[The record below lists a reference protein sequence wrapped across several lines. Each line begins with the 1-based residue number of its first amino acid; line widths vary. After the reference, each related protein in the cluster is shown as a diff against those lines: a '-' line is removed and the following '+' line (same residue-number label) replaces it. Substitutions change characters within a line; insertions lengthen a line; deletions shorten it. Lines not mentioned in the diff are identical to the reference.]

1 MASTVLGAILSMV
14 NFSYDA
20 GMINQLVLS
29 VNFFECLN
37 VAIINVGNLIV
48 CPFVGLMMDALGRK
62 KTLWLSNLL
71 ALIGVTIEA
80 SAQNIAM
87 FLVGRAILG
96 VALGISGVCGPTLVA
111 ETMPGRLHAVVA
123 NASMLGLPLIAV
135 TVSAA
140 GVGVYNSESDWGW
153 RGLVLGEAI
162 SPLLSSLFLLAAPE
176 SPRWL
181 MYKSRPDEAKE
192 VFERLLPKSQANK
205 DELIKLEFEEV
216 AQTMEFER
224 QNNDSFRAIIAK
236 PSDRRRFLIAA
247 LTNIFYQTS
256 GANTLP
262 YFFTLVLT
270 SIGISD
276 TRIILY
282 LNVGL
287 SSWSVVSLASGLW
300 ITQRF
305 GTKTILLTNT
315 GVMAVCLA
323 LLAVFTALGPGEG
336 RGYGALVATFV
347 FWWASCSCWMILEF
361 TYPVEILRY
370 SLRGKGTAVAQLL
383 GYAFQLVLNYTLATA
398 LEKISWRFYV
408 INAYDVTKLIL
419 FKAWDVVIVVCI
431 WFIFVEIKDRTLEEV
446 DAIFD
451 GTVHFIVPEDV
462 NVIEGVKQNTAA
474 NTIDKKVKDK
484 V

>member
-1 MASTVLGAILSMV
+1 
-14 NFSYDA
+14 
-20 GMINQLVLS
+20 
-29 VNFFECLN
+29 
-37 VAIINVGNLIV
+37 
-48 CPFVGLMMDALGRK
+48 
-62 KTLWLSNLL
+62 
-71 ALIGVTIEA
+71 
-80 SAQNIAM
+80 M

-181 MYKSRPDEAKE
+181 MYKSLPDEAKD
-192 VFERLLPKSQANK
+192 VFERLVPKSQANR

-224 QNNDSFRAIIAK
+224 QNNESFRAIIAK

-276 TRIILY
+276 TRTILY

-287 SSWSVVSLASGLW
+287 SSWSVISLASGLW

-383 GYAFQLVLNYTLATA
+383 GYAVQLVLNYTLATA

-408 INAYDVTKLIL
+408 INAVRALVPRPILVTELITYQ
-419 FKAWDVVIVVCI
+419 AWDVFIVVCI
-431 WFIFVEIKDRTLEEV
+431 WFIFVEIKGESSLVTLIKRTPILTSARHRS
-446 DAIFD
+446 DF
-451 GTVHFIVPEDV
+451 GGGGRYLRRHSSFCRTRRC
-462 NVIEGVKQNTAA
+462 QCY
-474 NTIDKKVKDK
+474 
-484 V
+484 

>member
-1 MASTVLGAILSMV
+1 
-14 NFSYDA
+14 
-20 GMINQLVLS
+20 
-29 VNFFECLN
+29 
-37 VAIINVGNLIV
+37 
-48 CPFVGLMMDALGRK
+48 
-62 KTLWLSNLL
+62 
-71 ALIGVTIEA
+71 
-80 SAQNIAM
+80 M

-181 MYKSRPDEAKE
+181 MYKSRPHEAKD
-192 VFERLLPKSQANK
+192 VFERLLPKSQANR

-224 QNNDSFRAIIAK
+224 QNNESFRAIIAK

-276 TRIILY
+276 TRAILY

-287 SSWSVVSLASGLW
+287 SSWSVISLASGLW

-323 LLAVFTALGPGEG
+323 LLAVFTALGPAEG

-383 GYAFQLVLNYTLATA
+383 GYVFQLVLNYTLATA
-398 LEKISWRFYV
+398 LERISWKFYV
-408 INAYDVTKLIL
+408 INAVRALIPRPIRVTELIRYL
-419 FKAWDVVIVVCI
+419 PGLGC
-431 WFIFVEIKDRTLEEV
+431 
-446 DAIFD
+446 
-451 GTVHFIVPEDV
+451 VHRYMHMVHLRRD
-462 NVIEGVKQNTAA
+462 QR
-474 NTIDKKVKDK
+474 
-484 V
+484 